1 MKSHPIQSM
10 RVWKWFSV
18 IGLVLGALDSGSTEA
33 YGEEEFTFFESK
45 IRPVLVSHCY
55 ECHSVKHGIVEA
67 NFNMDTREGMLSG
80 GDRGIAVVAG
90 NAEASLLF
98 KAIRYTLDKLEMPP
112 SGRLDAETIKTIE
125 DWINGGAVMPEGNET
140 VVVADELDLEG
151 ARRHWAFTELRER
164 RPGKPDGEIVDYWIR
179 RQQKST
185 GVRMQSDAEPDKL
198 IRRLSVSLTG
208 LPPQYDD
215 VLRYTENAT
224 PATYTALVDKYLNSP
239 QYGERWARHWLDLVR
254 YTDTTA
260 SWLKSTAGAWR
271 YRDWV
276 VNSLNEDVGYDR
288 FVKLQFAAD
297 SMDSAQAED
306 MAALGM
312 LGLSP
317 TYWKEPRL
325 APVVLETVIAEEW
338 EERIDMVGRTFLGMS
353 LACARCHDHKFDPV
367 SQKDYY
373 SLAGV
378 FANTRVLDVPILSA
392 ERRREVVVA
401 TAEIRDLNDLIH
413 RETLAR
419 STAEDKSVHNARLK
433 EAEQRIKVLKKI
445 TEADVVKVPGVVDAS
460 VSVIAESDEMSKVVY
475 DETNMVNIALQHRGN
490 PGTKGEVVARRFLEV
505 FDGESNEF
513 SSGSGRRDLAEA
525 LFKHSEFLIA
535 RVIVNRVWGHHFG
548 QHLVSTP
555 SNFGLKGGAPSHP
568 ELLDA
573 LAHRLIERS
582 WSLKW
587 LHRTI
592 LQSRTFKQSS
602 EFQEKYVDRDPDNRW
617 YWSVQ
622 RRRLDIESWRDSML
636 EVSGLLD
643 DVLGGEP
650 MSLMDPRNNR
660 RTIYSEIRR
669 RELDD
674 VLKMHGFP
682 EATGHNPKREKVDT
696 PLQQLYALNSDFI
709 WRCAESLIAG
719 LESNSGEEAT
729 VEKLYKAVYR
739 REPTESEIQLGIGFL
754 SQNDDSEDRL
764 VRYAHALLISNEF
777 AFVE

>member
-1 MKSHPIQSM
+1 MQ
-10 RVWKWFSV
+10 
-18 IGLVLGALDSGSTEA
+18 
-33 YGEEEFTFFESK
+33 
-45 IRPVLVSHCY
+45 
-55 ECHSVKHGIVEA
+55 
-67 NFNMDTREGMLSG
+67 
-80 GDRGIAVVAG
+80 
-90 NAEASLLF
+90 AEA
-98 KAIRYTLDKLEMPP
+98 E
-112 SGRLDAETIKTIE
+112 
-125 DWINGGAVMPEGNET
+125 
-140 VVVADELDLEG
+140 
-151 ARRHWAFTELRER
+151 
-164 RPGKPDGEIVDYWIR
+164 PG
-179 RQQKST
+179 
-185 GVRMQSDAEPDKL
+185 KL
-198 IRRLSVSLTG
+198 IRRLSISITG
-208 LPPQYDD
+208 LPPPYED
-215 VLRYTENAT
+215 VLRYTRNAT
-224 PATYTALVDKYLNSP
+224 QAVYTELMNKYLTSP

-276 VNSLNEDVGYDR
+276 VNALNEDVGYDR

-297 SMDSAQAED
+297 TIDSASADD

-325 APVVLETVIAEEW
+325 APVVLEAVIAEEW

-392 ERRREVVVA
+392 ESRRKVVAA

-419 STAEDKSVHNARLK
+419 TTAEDKSVHDARLK
-433 EAEQRIKVLKKI
+433 EAEQRIEVLKKI
-445 TEADVVKVPGVVDAS
+445 TDADVVKVPGVVDAS
-460 VSVIAESDEMSKVVY
+460 VSVIAESDEMSKVIY
-475 DETNMVNIALQHRGN
+475 DETNMVNVALQHRGN
-490 PGTKGEVVARRFLEV
+490 PETKGDIVARRFLMV
-505 FDGESNEF
+505 FDEELSEF
-513 SSGSGRRDLAEA
+513 NRGSGRLDLAEA
-525 LFKHSEFLIA
+525 LFKHSDFLIA

-548 QHLVSTP
+548 QHLVGTP
-555 SNFGLKGGAPSHP
+555 SNFGLKGDLPSHP

-573 LAHRLIERS
+573 LAYRFVERG

-592 LQSRTFKQSS
+592 LQSSTFKQSS
-602 EFQEKYVDRDPDNRW
+602 EFNEKYMGRDPDNQW

-636 EVSGLLD
+636 KVSGLLD
-643 DVLGGEP
+643 DALGGEP
-650 MSLMDPRNNR
+650 MTLMDPDNNR

-696 PLQQLYALNSDFI
+696 PLQQLYALNSGFI
-709 WRCAESLIAG
+709 WRCAESLISSLDGNAS
-719 LESNSGEEAT
+719 EDAT
-729 VEKLYKAVYR
+729 VEHLYKVVYQR
-739 REPTESEIQLGIGFL
+739 MPTENEMDLGIRFL
-754 SQNDDSEDRL
+754 RQNDESEGRL

>member
-1 MKSHPIQSM
+1 MKSHPKQSITVKAFIVLM
-10 RVWKWFSV
+10 
-18 IGLVLGALDSGSTEA
+18 LGALEWA
-33 YGEEEFTFFESK
+33 PMQVRGEDEFSFFESK
-45 IRPVLVSHCY
+45 IRPVLVGHCY

-67 NFNMDTREGMLSG
+67 NYNMDTRDGMLAG
-80 GDRGIAVVAG
+80 GDRGIAIIAG

-98 KAIRYTLDKLEMPP
+98 KAIRYTHDDLEMPP
-112 SGRLDAETIKTIE
+112 SGRLNADTLRAIE

-140 VVVADELDLEG
+140 VVVADKLDIKT
-151 ARRHWAFTELRER
+151 AQNHWAFTDLDDR
-164 RPGKPDGEIVDYWIR
+164 RAGKSDGEVVDYWIR
-179 RQQKST
+179 KKQKSN
-185 GVRMQSDAEPDKL
+185 GVRMQAEADPGKL
-198 IRRLSVSLTG
+198 VRRLSMSLTG
-208 LPPQYDD
+208 LPPQYED
-215 VLRYTENAT
+215 VLRYERNGT
-224 PATYTALVDKYLNSP
+224 PAVYGELLNKYLASP

-276 VNSLNEDVGYDR
+276 INSLNEDVGYDR

-297 SMDSAQAED
+297 TMDSAEADD

-392 ERRREVVVA
+392 ERRREVVAA

-419 STAEDKSVHNARLK
+419 STAEDKSVHDTRLR
-433 EAEQRIKVLKKI
+433 EAEERIEVLKKI
-445 TEADVVKVPGVVDAS
+445 TEADVVKVPGVIDAS

-475 DETNMVNIALQHRGN
+475 EEANMVDVALQHRGN
-490 PGTKGEVVARRFLEV
+490 PGAKGEVVARRFLMV
-505 FDGESNEF
+505 FDEEGSEF
-513 SSGSGRRDLAEA
+513 KRGSGRLDLAEA
-525 LFKHSEFLIA
+525 LFKHSEFLVA

-555 SNFGLKGGAPSHP
+555 SNFGLEGDLPSHP
-568 ELLDA
+568 ELLDT
-573 LAHRLIERS
+573 LARRLIERG

-592 LQSRTFKQSS
+592 LQSNTYKQSS
-602 EFQEKYVDRDPDNRW
+602 QFHERYVGRDPDNRW

-636 EVSGLLD
+636 KVSGLLD
-643 DVLGGEP
+643 DTLGGKP
-650 MSLMDPRNNR
+650 ISLMNPENNR
-660 RTIYSEIRR
+660 RTIYAEIRR
-669 RELDD
+669 RELDE

-696 PLQQLYALNSDFI
+696 PLQQLYALNSEFI
-709 WRCAESLIAG
+709 WRCAESLVSNLAG
-719 LESNSGEEAT
+719 NASEDAIIEE
-729 VEKLYKAVYR
+729 LYRVVYQR
-739 REPTESEIQLGIGFL
+739 VPTENEKHLGLRFL
-754 SQNDDSEDRL
+754 HQKDGPEGRL

>member
-1 MKSHPIQSM
+1 MKSHPKQSITVKAFIVLM
-10 RVWKWFSV
+10 
-18 IGLVLGALDSGSTEA
+18 LGALEWA
-33 YGEEEFTFFESK
+33 PMQVRGEDEFSFFESK
-45 IRPVLVSHCY
+45 IRPVLVGHCY

-67 NFNMDTREGMLSG
+67 NYNMDTRDGMLAG
-80 GDRGIAVVAG
+80 GDRGIAIIAG

-98 KAIRYTLDKLEMPP
+98 KAIRYTHDDLEMPP
-112 SGRLDAETIKTIE
+112 SGRLNADTLRAIE

-140 VVVADELDLEG
+140 VVVADKLDIET
-151 ARRHWAFTELRER
+151 AQNHWAFTDLDDR
-164 RPGKPDGEIVDYWIR
+164 RAGKSDGEVVDYWIR
-179 RQQKST
+179 KKQKSN
-185 GVRMQSDAEPDKL
+185 GVRMQAEADPGKL
-198 IRRLSVSLTG
+198 VRRLSMSLTG
-208 LPPQYDD
+208 LPPQYED
-215 VLRYTENAT
+215 VLRYERNGT
-224 PATYTALVDKYLNSP
+224 PAVYGELLNKYLASP

-276 VNSLNEDVGYDR
+276 INSLNEDVGYDR

-297 SMDSAQAED
+297 TLDSAEADD

-325 APVVLETVIAEEW
+325 APVVLESVIAEEW

-392 ERRREVVVA
+392 ERRREVVAA

-419 STAEDKSVHNARLK
+419 STAEDKSVHDTRLR
-433 EAEQRIKVLKKI
+433 EAEERIEVLKKI
-445 TEADVVKVPGVVDAS
+445 TEADVVKVPGVIDAS

-475 DETNMVNIALQHRGN
+475 EEANMVDVALQHRGN
-490 PGTKGEVVARRFLEV
+490 PGAKGEVVARRFLMV
-505 FDGESNEF
+505 FDEKGSEF
-513 SSGSGRRDLAEA
+513 KRGSGRLDLAEA
-525 LFKHSEFLIA
+525 LFKHSEFLVA

-555 SNFGLKGGAPSHP
+555 SNFGLEGDLPSHP
-568 ELLDA
+568 ELLDT
-573 LAHRLIERS
+573 LARRLIERG

-592 LQSRTFKQSS
+592 LQSNTYKQSS
-602 EFQEKYVDRDPDNRW
+602 QFHERYVGRDPDNRW

-636 EVSGLLD
+636 KVSGLLD
-643 DVLGGEP
+643 DTLGGKP
-650 MSLMDPRNNR
+650 ISLMSPENNR
-660 RTIYSEIRR
+660 RTIYAEIRR
-669 RELDD
+669 RELDE

-696 PLQQLYALNSDFI
+696 PLQQLYALNSEFI
-709 WRCAESLIAG
+709 WRCAESLVSNLAG
-719 LESNSGEEAT
+719 NASEDAIIEE
-729 VEKLYKAVYR
+729 LYRVVYQR
-739 REPTESEIQLGIGFL
+739 VPTENEKHLGLRFL
-754 SQNDDSEDRL
+754 HQKDGPEGRL